1 MDKRTFVGLCAAL
14 AFVAGSP
21 GAHAI
26 KIFDDA
32 PANRMALMEGMDT
45 FTYAAETLL
54 TGDADVTAVEGDST
68 TYHNIGGT
76 AALVLSAPADV
87 GASSGNAYTV
97 TVTLDGMVFRDAAA
111 TLAATAGT
119 TPRFGRILGG
129 SSGTK
134 TVVFSLEGGSIDSAE
149 SVLNMTAMF
158 AVSEGGG
165 SATLTMTNTT
175 LADLDVPGISGS
187 AEHSGNVIKV
197 ASALKETS
205 DPNDLTADVVTSFKK
220 FEGGMT
226 VGHVGSLTVGIEGH
240 RIATSNDGAD
250 GVVDGLEDI
259 AGTGQTT
266 EGTTTTANS
275 SVSFMGDF
283 SFTEKVFVHGDGDCG
298 AEDPDTAD
306 QGAGDDGD
314 LATAEM
320 DIRMME
326 GEGDDAVVTGTTMPV
341 NLDSSPDNDT
351 DQLES
356 FVGYLCIMVQGDDT
370 DDMEAPRIPDTTDAY
385 TAMASYKALDMAANG
400 PMGVERMLGE
410 IDRNGTTVHFPFLTS
425 QMRYNQVL
433 RITNRGSN
441 ARYEFSSSE
450 MDGVIEDTLMGGDMT
465 TRLLVRDLIGDGVGE
480 ASGTLIIEAHINNI
494 DVALVHVNR
503 DDSSTDTWIY
513 Q

>member
-1 MDKRTFVGLCAAL
+1 MDMRTFVGLCAAL
-14 AFVAGSP
+14 AFAAGSP

-32 PANRMALMEGMDT
+32 PVSRTLLMAGMDT

-54 TGDADVTAVEGDST
+54 TGDADVTAVDGDST

-76 AALVLSAPADV
+76 EALVLSAPADV
-87 GASSGNAYTV
+87 GASAGNAYTV
-97 TVTLDGMVFRDAAA
+97 TVTLDGMVFRDTAA
-111 TLAATAGT
+111 TLAATDGT
-119 TPRFGRILGG
+119 SPTFGRILGG

-134 TVVFSLEGGSIDSAE
+134 TVVFSLESGSIDSAA

-175 LADLDVPGISGS
+175 LADLNVEGISGT
-187 AEHSGNVIKV
+187 ARHSGNVIKF
-197 ASALKETS
+197 ASALKET
-205 DPNDLTADVVTSFKK
+205 PMPTNLTAEVVSSFKK

-226 VGHVGSLTVGIEGH
+226 VGHVGSLSVGIEGH

-298 AEDPDTAD
+298 AEDPVNT
-306 QGAGDDGD
+306 GRSTGDDED
-314 LATAEM
+314 LAAAEM

-341 NLDSSPDNDT
+341 NLDDSPDDAT

-370 DDMEAPRIPDTTDAY
+370 DDMEAPRILDTDAY
-385 TAMASYKALDMAANG
+385 TAMGSYKALDMAANG

-410 IDRNGTTVHFPFLTS
+410 IDRDGTTVYFPFLTS

-441 ARYEFSSSE
+441 TRYEFSSSE

-480 ASGTLIIEAHINNI
+480 ASGTLIIEADENNI